1 MLDGVAIF
9 QMNRAQRQLLFLT
22 NQFHHDHYIESLL
35 LVINNISFNA
45 LDGAEKIRTI
55 VEKMIE
61 GYIHF
66 GNNVVE
72 KHINEEIEKDK
83 INLLSLFHLM
93 EKAKGLFAVSK

>member
-1 MLDGVAIF
+1 
-9 QMNRAQRQLLFLT
+9 
-22 NQFHHDHYIESLL
+22 
-35 LVINNISFNA
+35 
-45 LDGAEKIRTI
+45 
-55 VEKMIE
+55 MI
-61 GYIHF
+61 I

>member
-1 MLDGVAIF
+1 MHL
-9 QMNRAQRQLLFLT
+9 MEL
-22 NQFHHDHYIESLL
+22 
-35 LVINNISFNA
+35 
-45 LDGAEKIRTI
+45 
-55 VEKMIE
+55 EKMIE